1 MTYIC
6 HTVIR
11 QTKIIMNHNKQ
22 TNPSHRETLLAMTGG
37 DPGERPPVGFYTH
50 NIRREEE
57 RIRELVEQLVSEA
70 CPVGMAKML
79 GQMISCVQV
88 LDEETDVVVSELMDD
103 VWRLANLNH
112 LLGQLHSSKKRIGV
126 YEQELEA
133 WNREVHPAVVS
144 Q

>member
-22 TNPSHRETLLAMTGG
+22 SKPSHRETLLAITAG
-37 DPGERPPVGFYTH
+37 DPVSFYTH
-50 NIRREEE
+50 NIRREQEK
-57 RIRELVEQLVSEA
+57 IRDLVEQLVSEA

-79 GQMISCVQV
+79 EQMISCVQV
-88 LDEETDVVVSELMDD
+88 LDEETDVMVSELMDD
-103 VWRLANLNH
+103 VWRLAHLNH
-112 LLGQLHSSKKRIGV
+112 LLVQLHSSKKRMDV
-126 YEQELEA
+126 YEQELEV
-133 WNREVHPAVVS
+133 WNREAHSVAEL

>member
-1 MTYIC
+1 MSYNNQPQA
-6 HTVIR
+6 VE
-11 QTKIIMNHNKQ
+11 Q
-22 TNPSHRETLLAMTGG
+22 ETLLALTGG
-37 DPGERPPVGFYTH
+37 DPVGFYMH

-88 LDEETDVVVSELMDD
+88 LDEETDVITNELMDD

-112 LLGQLHSSKKRIGV
+112 LLVQLHSSKKRIGA
-126 YEQELEA
+126 YEKELEA
-133 WNREVHPAVVS
+133 WNRETHPAAAS